1 MPRPMFKNAAHPAQ
15 AARGGDTVP
24 LRPRQTP
31 MAKTDPKPPVE
42 ESPAPAWRTG
52 ALSHRKPTR
61 FGWNAGPQARQDLA
75 RALDLQGIARLRL
88 EGEIRPEGRADFL
101 LSARLE
107 AEVTQSCVVTLAPVP
122 ARIDEPVL
130 RRYLAEFA
138 WPEGDEVEIPED
150 DSAEPLPE
158 RIDLAEV
165 ALEQLALALPPYPR
179 APGAELGEA
188 VFAEPGTEALRDQ
201 DLKPFAGLA
210 SLVRGGQKTPDKDPD
225 PGKD

>member
-1 MPRPMFKNAAHPAQ
+1 
-15 AARGGDTVP
+15 
-24 LRPRQTP
+24 
-31 MAKTDPKPPVE
+31 MAKTDPKTPVE
-42 ESPAPAWRTG
+42 DSPAPVWRTG

-61 FGWNAGPQARQDLA
+61 FGWSAGPQARQDLA
-75 RALDLQGIARLRL
+75 QALDLQGIARLRL

-101 LSARLE
+101 LAARLE
-107 AEVTQSCVVTLAPVP
+107 AEVTQSCVVTLAAVP

-130 RRYLAEFA
+130 RRYLADFA

-188 VFAEPGTEALRDQ
+188 VFAAPGTEALRDQ

-210 SLVRGGQKTPDKDPD
+210 TLVQGGQKA
-225 PGKD
+225 PGKEPETGED